1 MKHLYTNKLADE
13 TSPYLLQH
21 AHNPVNWFPWG
32 DEALALAKQEDKPI
46 LVSIGYSACHWC
58 HVMERE
64 SFENEETAAIMN
76 AHFVNIKID
85 REERPDIDHIYMD
98 AVQAMTGSGGWP
110 LNVFLMPDGRP
121 FFGGTYFP
129 PVQAYNRTSWPQTL
143 LAVKQAFVEKRSEIE
158 SQAENLTHHIKSTN
172 EFGSITTN
180 QSISSTK
187 ESLSQLAEN
196 ALKQGDPNWGG
207 FGRAP
212 KFPQTFT
219 ITFLMR
225 HYYFTNEERCLNQAL
240 LSLDKMIYGGI
251 YDQLKGGFAR
261 YSTDEK
267 WLAPH
272 FEKMLYDNALLIGV
286 LSEAYQ
292 ITKNELYATTILQT
306 VEWLQSEML
315 SEEGG
320 FLSALDADSE
330 GVEGKFYTWSKTEI
344 DEILGQDSNLYCR
357 FYDISEEGNWE
368 HTNILWVTKPIN
380 DFVRDVS
387 IEMHVDVNEFETLLR
402 QLLER
407 SNKKLLHVRSTKIRP
422 GTDDKILLS
431 WNALMITAL
440 CKAYAALSN
449 EVFKNLAMKNMQFLE
464 ENCKNNTGSGWLH
477 TYKNGTAKV
486 DGFLEDYAYL
496 VQAYIHLQ
504 EITGQSE
511 YLLKAKDLTHYIIQ
525 NFKDG
530 EEPFFF
536 FTHKNQGDVI
546 VRKKEVYDG
555 ATPSG
560 NSIMALNLLYLAKI
574 FDENSWFS
582 IAENM
587 IIKLEHQIIKHPTS
601 FGVWANSLQW
611 LIEPVNEI
619 AIIGNNAFSSLKDV
633 INAYIPNKVLQ
644 TASKPDSNFPLLSQ
658 KIESATM
665 HIYLCRNYSCLQ
677 PFSKVNELLLAV
689 KNHE

>member
-219 ITFLMR
+219 ITFLLR
-225 HYYFTNEERCLNQAL
+225 HYYFTNDERCLNQAL

-368 HTNILWVTKPIN
+368 HTNILWVTKPIK
-380 DFVRDVS
+380 DFVHDMS
-387 IEMHVDVNEFETLLR
+387 IEMQVDENELEPSFT
-402 QLLER
+402 QLLDR
-407 SNKKLLHVRSTKIRP
+407 SNQKLLNVRNSRVRP

-431 WNALMITAL
+431 WNALMITSL
-440 CKAYAALSN
+440 CKAYAALNN

-504 EITGQSE
+504 EITGQSD
-511 YLLKAKDLTHYIIQ
+511 YLLKAKELTQYIIQ
-525 NFKDG
+525 NFKDE

-574 FDENSWFS
+574 FDESSWFS

>member
-1 MKHLYTNKLADE
+1 MKHLHTNKLAGE

-219 ITFLMR
+219 ITFLLR
-225 HYYFTNEERCLNQAL
+225 HYYFTNDERCLNQAL

-368 HTNILWVTKPIN
+368 HTNILWVTKPIK
-380 DFVRDVS
+380 DFVHDMS
-387 IEMHVDVNEFETLLR
+387 IEMQVDENELETSFT
-402 QLLER
+402 QLLVR
-407 SNKKLLHVRSTKIRP
+407 SNQKLLNVRNSRVRP

-431 WNALMITAL
+431 WNALMITSL
-440 CKAYAALSN
+440 CKAYAALNN

-511 YLLKAKDLTHYIIQ
+511 YLLKAKDLTYYIIQ
-525 NFKDG
+525 NFTEDD
-530 EEPFFF
+530 EPFFF
-536 FTHKNQGDVI
+536 FTHKSQSDVI

-560 NSIMALNLLYLAKI
+560 NSIMAINLLYLAKV
-574 FDENSWFS
+574 FDEINWFS
-582 IAENM
+582 ISEKM
-587 IIKLEHQIIKHPTS
+587 ISRLEQLIVKHPTS
-601 FGVWANSLQW
+601 FGVWATGLQW
-611 LIEPVNEI
+611 LIKPVNEI
-619 AIIGNNAFSSLKDV
+619 AIMGNNPSPVLTEVLGSYV
-633 INAYIPNKVLQ
+633 PNKILQ
-644 TASKPDSNFPLLSQ
+644 SSANSDSNFPLLTQ
-658 KIESATM
+658 KNVISGVQ
-665 HIYLCRNYSCLQ
+665 IYLCRDYACLQ
-677 PFSKVNELLLAV
+677 PVTTANELLKLIRLE
-689 KNHE
+689 K

>member
-1 MKHLYTNKLADE
+1 MQHLHTNKLAGE

-21 AHNPVNWFPWG
+21 AHNPVDWFPWG
-32 DEALALAKQEDKPI
+32 EEALALAKQEDKPI

-64 SFENEETAAIMN
+64 SFENEATAAIMN
-76 AHFVNIKID
+76 ANFVNIKID

-172 EFGSITTN
+172 EFGSITSN
-180 QSISSTK
+180 KSISSTK
-187 ESLSQLAEN
+187 EGLGQLAEN
-196 ALKQGDPNWGG
+196 ALKQGDPKWGG

-219 ITFLMR
+219 ITFLLR
-225 HYYFTNEERCLNQAL
+225 HYYFTRDERCLNQAL

-251 YDQLKGGFAR
+251 YDQLGGGFAR

-272 FEKMLYDNALLIGV
+272 FEKMLYDNALLISV

-292 ITKNELYATTILQT
+292 ITKNELYATTIHQT
-306 VEWLQSEML
+306 VEWLQSEMM

-330 GVEGKFYTWSKTEI
+330 GVEGKFYTWSKSEI
-344 DEILGQDSNLYCR
+344 DQLLGQDSNLYCR
-357 FYDISEEGNWE
+357 FYDISQEGNWE
-368 HTNILWVTKPIN
+368 HTNILWVTKPIKDFAN
-380 DFVRDVS
+380 DMS
-387 IEMHVDVNEFETLLR
+387 IEMHVDVNEFEASFTK
-402 QLLER
+402 LLER
-407 SNKKLLHVRSTKIRP
+407 SNKKLLQVRSTRVRP

-440 CKAYAALSN
+440 CKAYAALNN
-449 EVFKNLAMKNMQFLE
+449 EVFKNLAVKNMQFLE
-464 ENCKNNTGSGWLH
+464 ENCKNNTGTDWLH
-477 TYKNGTAKV
+477 TYKNGKAKV

-496 VQAYIHLQ
+496 VQAYIYLQ
-504 EITGQSE
+504 EVTGQPD
-511 YLLKAKDLTHYIIQ
+511 YLLKAKELTNYIIQ
-525 NFKDG
+525 NFKDE

-574 FDENSWFS
+574 FDDSNWFLM
-582 IAENM
+582 AEKM
-587 IIKLEHQIIKHPTS
+587 IINLEHQIIKYPTS
-601 FGVWANSLQW
+601 FAVWANGLQW

-619 AIIGNNAFSSLKDV
+619 AIIGNTAFSSLKEV

-644 TASKPDSNFPLLSQ
+644 AASKPDSKFPLLSQ
-658 KIESATM
+658 KHESSTM
-665 HIYLCRNYSCLQ
+665 HIYLCRDYSCLQ
-677 PFSKVNELLLAV
+677 PFSTVNELLLTV